1 MTYDLTGSFE
11 TWQRRLGGVLPW
23 REPGDRTTPIIGREA
38 TEAVGSDGSGSN
50 PALLGVMAFA
60 LPPANVGSG
69 ASLPAASAVGFN
81 AQLSF
86 PAASTI
92 KVYVLQALLERV
104 AAGTSSLRDELMLG
118 ASDQVSGSGVLK
130 ALSRDRPYTLL
141 DLATL
146 MIIVSDNTATNLLI
160 ELVGVDEVNES
171 MRRNGWLGSSLRGKL
186 QLATPQ
192 PGGQRRAPSRT
203 TPADLADYFARL
215 WLGELLPPELTE
227 LSKTIYRQQ
236 QYGELGRYLD
246 YDSYSAEV
254 GEAPWRIASK
264 SGSIR
269 GVRNDAGVIEAVAPP
284 ESGGEAAVSPPRPY
298 GAPNTAVVMAIM
310 TSGCPD
316 ERFHND
322 NLGAKVLGTV
332 ARELFI
338 HLG

>member
-1 MTYDLTGSFE
+1 MIPELRRGLE
-11 TWQRRLGGVLPW
+11 VWERRLGGVLPW
-23 REPGDRTTPIIGREA
+23 READDHGSPDANLASST
-38 TEAVGSDGSGSN
+38 AVAPDASGSN

-60 LPPANVGSG
+60 LPRGTSSSSAPPSA
-69 ASLPAASAVGFN
+69 PSAVAYN
-81 AQLSF
+81 AQRSF

-104 AAGTSSLRDELMLG
+104 AAGTSSLRDELVL
-118 ASDQVSGSGVLK
+118 AVDDQVSGSGVLK
-130 ALSRDRPYTLL
+130 ALSSDRPYTLL

-160 ELVGVDEVNES
+160 DLLGVDEVNES
-171 MRRNGWLGSSLRGKL
+171 MRRNGWLGSTLGGKL
-186 QLATPQ
+186 QLATPP
-192 PGGQRRAPSRT
+192 PGGKRAPSRT

-215 WLGELLPPELTE
+215 WLGELLPPELTDVA
-227 LSKTIYRQQ
+227 KGIYRQQ

-246 YDSYSAEV
+246 YDPYSVEV

-269 GVRNDAGVIEAVAPP
+269 GVRNDAGVIEAVAASP
-284 ESGGEAAVSPPRPY
+284 SGGAVDKGRRGPQDAPR
-298 GAPNTAVVMAIM
+298 APLVVAIM

-316 ERFHND
+316 ERFHDD
-322 NLGAKVLGTV
+322 NLGAKVLGAV
-332 ARELFI
+332 ARDLFI